1 VPWNVLRAPDFSRLI
16 SIGLF
21 FAPVVDSPTLAA
33 DGEFSIESA
42 DTKVAL
48 IELYTSEGCSSCPSA
63 EAWLGALKDN
73 PGLWKQFVPVAFHVD
88 YWNHLGWTDRFAL
101 PEFTRRQHAYAAH
114 WNASTIY
121 TPAFVLNG
129 EEWRPRR
136 PLPVPGNQTPGR
148 LRVSGKDGGRLE
160 VSFVTLREWHE
171 PLIVEIVPLANGLR
185 TDVRRGE
192 NAGREL
198 RHEFVALAL
207 VAGDLRRAPNGAY
220 TAQLV
225 LPSSMAA
232 PVAAIA
238 AWVRSAHSPAPIQV
252 AGGSIR

>member
-1 VPWNVLRAPDFSRLI
+1 MLRRPDFSRSM
-16 SIGLF
+16 SIALF
-21 FAPVVDSPTLAA
+21 IASVSTTVAA
-33 DGEFSIESA
+33 DPEFFIESP

-63 EAWLGALKDN
+63 EAWVGALRDD

-101 PEFTRRQHAYAAH
+101 PEFTRRQRAYAAH
-114 WNASTIY
+114 WNASAIY

-129 EEWRPRR
+129 EEWRPRGT
-136 PLPVPGNQTPGR
+136 VPSPANQTPGR
-148 LRVSGKDGGRLE
+148 LRVSGKDGGRLK
-160 VSFVTLREWHE
+160 VSFVSSREWHE

-185 TDVRRGE
+185 TDVHRGE

-207 VAGDLRRAPNGAY
+207 VAGDLRRAHSGAY
-220 TAQLV
+220 TAELI
-225 LPSSMAA
+225 LPGSMAA
-232 PVAAIA
+232 PVGAIA
-238 AWVRSAHSPAPIQV
+238 AWVRSAHSPVPIQV